1 METEPA
7 YLEALDQQLLDQPEA
22 MLVSQLDGFLTG
34 IVVSPDLITPGR
46 WIPLIWA
53 GDEGDGE
60 PEFESEEDLQAF
72 LNLVMTH
79 YHAIIDRW
87 LIRAPM
93 RRSSRPTRATMKF
106 CGRCGLTASRRRWR
120 FPGRLGAHRRR

>member
-60 PEFESEEDLQAF
+60 PEFD
-72 LNLVMTH
+72 
-79 YHAIIDRW
+79 
-87 LIRAPM
+87 P
-93 RRSSRPTRATMKF
+93 RRTCRHS
-106 CGRCGLTASRRRWR
+106 LTW
-120 FPGRLGAHRRR
+120 